1 MIHLAIFDTSGLFT
15 AEQNPACCTN
25 ILSSREPQS
34 GSSDGGIDTPSTSQ
48 QVIDLQITDVLVRD
62 SSSGL
67 SISVKSMVDGT
78 QGTSTQQC
86 ESDPNTESN
95 ETEYNGENTSEF
107 NKNELSHG
115 SKSNINENSENV
127 LVLGRIELIS
137 QNPGVPLEEQ
147 VGGLQGEN
155 VHIISIKDLRKSD
168 LDSKEN
174 RLAGSQSI
182 HETGLEQHKETDV
195 SKVKVAK
202 EGVRNKR
209 EAYLQN
215 LNTEKNTAKRDG
227 EIVDGNEARGLRRSR
242 RNQACKT
249 DMGEVADESKVKD
262 LEKRVVNEKEACQNK
277 GLGHE
282 TNIVRRSR
290 RRNVDTND
298 TRSLRRSVRGQIP
311 KYEAALENNIEA
323 DESEVKDAPESVSK
337 TNKQYPRN
345 AKLRNESNKV
355 KRNRK
360 QNVDTDDARGQRRSR
375 RNQRCKR
382 ETGMEQFTE
391 TGKDEVQCIQ
401 ESVQSNN
408 KTNLRN
414 SSSGKK
420 NKVTRNRRQG
430 TYTHK
435 TRVGRP
441 GRGQIFLYETGL
453 EQDIETNEDKV
464 KDAQENVENMSD
476 TDMESWDKQTSK
488 GTKNRRQNPGT
499 HDRDSRKRSSGNE
512 TYVRK
517 TGKEQY
523 NKTCEKRV
531 KQETVQK
538 KNETCASNS
547 KNKKNK
553 VTRNKRESACIYN
566 TRHQTRSCRGQIYM
580 HKTGLEH
587 DIETNGKEV
596 ENVQEGVQNNR
607 NNFLT
612 ISRLDN
618 ISKKVTR
625 NAGNRDTKGCKRSV
639 SGQISP
645 HDCRVKG
652 DILSVENKMKNTDQK
667 NNRKFPKHL
676 GLQNEKEKQK
686 VKRKR
691 RQSVN
696 TFVAT
701 CRKRSGNAQAC
712 MSDTGLEGDL
722 VTDENEVENVQEDM
736 QVTKNSQRNPA
747 WKKNKGKRNRK
758 NVDTEDTKGCRQSTR
773 RQTSKIEAG
782 INNIIGSNMEAD
794 DIPSRTG
801 RTRLSKSETDA
812 KRNTSPQ
819 RHCVN
824 TLGEVVLGVFNKMKK
839 DTSSKKIN
847 DMGSNEAMG
856 KTSTG
861 SKVSDG
867 EIIERRRSNRLILA
881 SLNKEKDRKISREST
896 ELCGLSAE
904 VNGKVNRLQ
913 KYGGNYSGSIETK
926 AVKTQMDQDLVQVK
940 IKGRKLTKSAES
952 EKISKGIIRKL
963 TRSSERKKRSDNL
976 KEKGE
981 RLNKS
986 TEYIRKPSKR
996 SRKSTTSSKTNIKSY
1011 TRKARSNVENVDESI
1026 TFMKSKNL
1034 ALNSVAEETDGNY
1047 SNFAA
1052 CSNQE
1057 NYRKRLRL
1065 RRNKAVDKTCPVGGC
1080 WICERTSNSSVVN
1093 PSGIKSYNQ
1102 ESRKLGIY
1110 GDIPPK
1116 STKTK
1121 RKKCKTIE
1129 RINYVTRCHQ
1139 NEGGGEGLQG
1149 KKTRSGNGNKEGDL
1163 PDGLQVSPKSQRPK
1177 KQRKGYTK
1185 TELLE
1190 EDDIESD
1197 LIQNESSGSVIDT
1210 GEGKNTVK
1218 SWTQRS
1224 RSSRKQGTEAGLP
1237 CAKKSEISKTKNGEK
1252 HKKTRQQKG
1261 CKSQLQKT
1269 DKPQRMLERTM
1280 RKQAGKNI

>member
-95 ETEYNGENTSEF
+95 ETEYNCENTSEF

-115 SKSNINENSENV
+115 SESNINENGENV

-155 VHIISIKDLRKSD
+155 VHIISIKDLRNSD
-168 LDSKEN
+168 LDSKGN

-202 EGVRNKR
+202 ESVRNKR
-209 EAYLQN
+209 EAYLHN

-262 LEKRVVNEKEACQNK
+262 LEKSIVNEKEACLQNV
-277 GLGHE
+277 GLGSE

-290 RRNVDTND
+290 RRNVDANN

-345 AKLRNESNKV
+345 AKLRNESNKLE
-355 KRNRK
+355 RNGK
-360 QNVDTDDARGQRRSR
+360 QIVDTDDTRGQRRSR

-382 ETGMEQFTE
+382 ETGMEQCTE

-401 ESVQSNN
+401 ERVQSNN
-408 KTNLRN
+408 KTYLRN

-420 NKVTRNRRQG
+420 NQVTRNRRQG
-430 TYTHK
+430 AYTHK

-441 GRGQIFLYETGL
+441 CRGQIFLYETGPK
-453 EQDIETNEDKV
+453 QDIETNEDKV
-464 KDAQENVENMSD
+464 KEAQENVENMSD
-476 TDMESWDKQTSK
+476 TYMESWDKQTSK
-488 GTKNRRQNPGT
+488 GTKNRRENPGT
-499 HDRDSRKRSSGNE
+499 HDRESRKRSSGNE

-517 TGKEQY
+517 TGKERY
-523 NKTCEKRV
+523 YKTCEKIE
-531 KQETVQK
+531 KQESVQS
-538 KNETCASNS
+538 KNKTCASNS

-553 VTRNKRESACIYN
+553 ITRNRRESACTYN
-566 TRHQTRSCRGQIYM
+566 TRLQTRSCRGQIYM
-580 HKTGLEH
+580 HSTGLEH
-587 DIETNGKEV
+587 DIKTNGKEV
-596 ENVQEGVQNNR
+596 KNVQERVQNNR

-612 ISRLDN
+612 ILRLDN
-618 ISKKVTR
+618 TSKKVTR
-625 NAGNRDTKGCKRSV
+625 NDGNHDTKGHKRSI
-639 SGQISP
+639 SGQISE
-645 HDCRVKG
+645 HDCRIKE
-652 DILSVENKMKNTDQK
+652 DILSVKNEVKNTRR
-667 NNRKFPKHL
+667 NSNRKLARHL

-701 CRKRSGNAQAC
+701 CRKGSGNARAC

-722 VTDENEVENVQEDM
+722 VTDENDVENVQEDM
-736 QVTKNSQRNPA
+736 QKTKNSPRNPA
-747 WKKNKGKRNRK
+747 WKRNKGKRNRE
-758 NVDTEDTKGCRQSTR
+758 NVDAKDTKDGRQSSR
-773 RQTSKIEAG
+773 GQTSKIEAG

-801 RTRLSKSETDA
+801 RTRLSKSEINA
-812 KRNTSPQ
+812 KHNCKS
-819 RHCVN
+819 
-824 TLGEVVLGVFNKMKK
+824 TLVEDVLGVFNKVKK
-839 DTSSKKIN
+839 DASSKKIK
-847 DMGSNEAMG
+847 GIRSNQAMG

-904 VNGKVNRLQ
+904 VEGKLNRLE
-913 KYGGNYSGSIETK
+913 KCGGNYSGSIETK

-952 EKISKGIIRKL
+952 EKISKERIRKL
-963 TRSSERKKRSDNL
+963 TRSSERKKKSHNF

-1026 TFMKSKNL
+1026 TFMKNKNL
-1034 ALNSVAEETDGNY
+1034 TLNSVAEETDGNY

-1102 ESRKLGIY
+1102 ESRKLGID

-1116 STKTK
+1116 SAKTK

-1177 KQRKGYTK
+1177 KQQKGYTK

-1197 LIQNESSGSVIDT
+1197 LIQNDSSGSVIDT

-1237 CAKKSEISKTKNGEK
+1237 CGKKSEISKTKDGEK
-1252 HKKTRQQKG
+1252 HKKIRQQKG
-1261 CKSQLQKT
+1261 CKSQQPKT
-1269 DKPQRMLERTM
+1269 DKPQRVLERTM